1 MDSSSRSRQQRAR
14 GSWESTLGGSVSQ
27 VLYRDNQPNR
37 GVSGRIEQ
45 LARRCSAIMGWV
57 RVEKLRNCYFV
68 PGLICVWCGRILW
81 GSRLYW
87 TLSARTWR
95 RWCGGRLMHRGA
107 KFSLKNKRGFNAQ
120 HQCTLKGNSTWVA
133 LLICGSRAQRNWL
146 GGQWLTIERTL
157 YQRPTRPPPHQTL
170 ISRLSCVGRSWR
182 PDWCNWLEMN
192 DRLAYCCYATDPSPS
207 PTMMQHWAQRLA
219 I

>member
-1 MDSSSRSRQQRAR
+1 M
-14 GSWESTLGGSVSQ
+14 
-27 VLYRDNQPNR
+27 
-37 GVSGRIEQ
+37 
-45 LARRCSAIMGWV
+45 
-57 RVEKLRNCYFV
+57 

-107 KFSLKNKRGFNAQ
+107 KFSLKKKRGFNAQ

-146 GGQWLTIERTL
+146 GGQVADYRTDIISTSYAATSPSDVDFSPELRRTFVTPRLMQLTWNERPSGVLLLCNRPQSLTHDDATL
-157 YQRPTRPPPHQTL
+157 SAAFGYL
-170 ISRLSCVGRSWR
+170 ISNHEHKNEGSGWPISVSHVLM
-182 PDWCNWLEMN
+182 LY
-192 DRLAYCCYATDPSPS
+192 AKICCGK
-207 PTMMQHWAQRLA
+207 
-219 I
+219 